1 MWLHKLTLSKSVFTP
16 KLLNPGT
23 AWLCFAWRG
32 IMGNEKGLQQCDAH
46 AVTQTS
52 VLAMCAGAETEM
64 ITDVFTVSKSV
75 INEVVQQNA
84 VDLYHH
90 ICTLFSANS

>member
-1 MWLHKLTLSKSVFTP
+1 
-16 KLLNPGT
+16 
-23 AWLCFAWRG
+23 
-32 IMGNEKGLQQCDAH
+32 MGNEKGLQQCDAH

-52 VLAMCAGAETEM
+52 VLAVNMCAGAETEM